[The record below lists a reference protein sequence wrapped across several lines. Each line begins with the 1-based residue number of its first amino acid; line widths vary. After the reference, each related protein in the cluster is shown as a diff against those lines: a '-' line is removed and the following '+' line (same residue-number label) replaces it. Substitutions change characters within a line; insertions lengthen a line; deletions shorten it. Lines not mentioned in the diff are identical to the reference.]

1 MLKIVS
7 LTVKPIVKV
16 TSERSK
22 VNGGMI
28 PIVYPFRKIFDMIPS
43 GEMALNIWPRRPPK
57 RPPSKRNIIKNQ
69 VDFVDVA
76 MDFIYT

>member
-7 LTVKPIVKV
+7 LTVKPIVRV
-16 TSERSK
+16 MSERSRA
-22 VNGGMI
+22 NGGMI
-28 PIVYPFRKIFDMIPS
+28 PIVYPFRKMLDIIPS
-43 GEMALNIWPRRPPK
+43 GDTALNIWPRRPPK

-69 VDFVDVA
+69 VDFVDAA

>member
-1 MLKIVS
+1 MLKIVN
-7 LTVKPIVKV
+7 LTVKPIVRV
-16 TSERSK
+16 MSERSRA
-22 VNGGMI
+22 NGGMI
-28 PIVYPFRKIFDMIPS
+28 PIVYPFRKISAIIPS

-69 VDFVDVA
+69 ADFVDAA